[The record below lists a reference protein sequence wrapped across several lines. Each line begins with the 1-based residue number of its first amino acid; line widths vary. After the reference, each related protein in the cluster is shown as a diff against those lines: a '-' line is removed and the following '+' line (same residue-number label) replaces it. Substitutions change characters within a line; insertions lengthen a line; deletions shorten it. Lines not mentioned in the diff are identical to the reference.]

1 MSRKSRRKKYI
12 PKNKK
17 KSSAANDAARSR
29 RFLIIAAV
37 VIIAIVATVIV
48 SYILDNNRKN
58 GIIDSF
64 EDRAALIKSEALSSD
79 ILDEIGE
86 NPAGEDAEYAVFL
99 SLSDGSERANIFSG
113 TGKSLDDAWSSAY
126 GKADAFVKERIYDA
140 AWLKADVVNSSQSMT
155 DAELSSALSE
165 STEQYFRYGLAL
177 KPDFSEAL
185 LEEELNCAKIY
196 DYENHCIDFEYLN
209 KYLQKAGRATVS
221 LLGGEYTA
229 FTCVSW
235 FCGNDG
241 KVLRLQDGELSYG
254 RRSIDP
260 LDADFARAICLDS
273 SKYLEQQLKEDGS
286 FIYGYKPRFDN
297 EISGYNILRH
307 AGSIWTLVIRYEMTG
322 DEALIPKIES
332 AIDYVIDNALIY
344 SDDGESAYVFDAD
357 DDEIKLGG
365 DGIMLVALTEYME
378 ALDTDK
384 YMDIAALLGNGI
396 LSMLDQSTGKYT
408 HVLNPD
414 LSVKEEF
421 RTVYYDGE
429 ASFALC
435 RLYGMTKDEKWLSA
449 AESAVGN
456 FIREDYTK
464 YRDHW
469 IAYTMNELTKYVKNE
484 EYFTF
489 ALRNAQENLDRINRL
504 DRTAP
509 TCLELLMATYEV
521 YERIIDEG
529 ISVGYLNSGF
539 DLDYFLDTILNRA
552 DAQLDGYFFPEY
564 AMYMRDPAAVLN
576 AFFAREDGF
585 RTRIDDTQHSVGG
598 YYLYYLHYDR
608 LLDLGMAVSR

>member
-37 VIIAIVATVIV
+37 VIIAIVATVVV
-48 SYILDNNRKN
+48 SYI
-58 GIIDSF
+58 IDSNKKSDIIEGF
-64 EDRAALIKSEALSSD
+64 ENKVALLKNEALSTAVR
-79 ILDEIGE
+79 DEIGE
-86 NPAGEDAEYAVFL
+86 NPAGERAGYAVFL
-99 SLSDGSERANIFSG
+99 SLSDGSERANVFSG
-113 TGKSLDDAWSSAY
+113 TGKSLDDAWNSACD
-126 GKADAFVKERIYDA
+126 KADEFVKERIYDA
-140 AWLKADVVNSSQSMT
+140 VWLKADVVNSSQTLT
-155 DAELSSALSE
+155 DAELSAALSD

-196 DYENHCIDFEYLN
+196 DYDENSLNFEYLN
-209 KYLQKAGRATVS
+209 MYLQKADRPSVE
-221 LLGGEYTA
+221 LLSGEYTA

-235 FCGNDG
+235 FCGDDG
-241 KVLRLQDGELSYG
+241 KVLRLNDGELNYG
-254 RRSIDP
+254 RRDIDP
-260 LDADFARAICLDS
+260 LDADFAKDLCLNS
-273 SKYLEQQLKEDGS
+273 SEYLTKQLNADGS

-307 AGSIWTLVIRYEMTG
+307 AGSIWTLVIRYDMTG
-322 DEALIPKIES
+322 DKELIPEIES
-332 AIDYVIDNALIY
+332 AIDYVADNALISDGEDTAY
-344 SDDGESAYVFDAD
+344 VYDEDDG
-357 DDEIKLGG
+357 EIKLGG
-365 DGIMLVALTEYME
+365 NGIMLVALTEYME
-378 ALDTDK
+378 SLDTDK
-384 YMDIAALLGNGI
+384 YMDLAVRLGNGI

-435 RLYGMTKDEKWLSA
+435 RLYGLTKDSKWLSA
-449 AESAVGN
+449 VESAVGN
-456 FIREDYTK
+456 FIREDYTE

-489 ALRNAQENLDRINRL
+489 ALRNAQENLKRINNL

-521 YERIIDEG
+521 YERILDEG

-539 DLDYFLDTILNRA
+539 DLDYFLETIHNRA

-598 YYLYYLHYDR
+598 YYLYYLNYDR
-608 LLDLGMAVSR
+608 LVESGMAVGG